1 MFGDNF
7 KVCMDIAE
15 NINGA
20 HHRWLVGIN
29 ISYISLNSGELVFT
43 SNQEKYQV
51 LGHPFVIWNKE
62 HFINIDETAKRLTG
76 EILEQVGEYKREG
89 KVAISAEEW
98 LAEVEAFKLKK
109 LEWRK
114 RLWVDDIEKL
124 EIERWTDF
132 LGIQEN
138 HIFQTLAIFLNYQVN
153 EDDESESIPGKSHVR
168 ELLGSDIDEANK
180 LAHFLANHSNDLLR
194 EGAEW
199 IPQWVEARSLNQSS
213 G

>member
-15 NINGA
+15 NINEA
-20 HHRWLVGIN
+20 HHYWLVGIN
-29 ISYISLNSGELVFT
+29 ISYISLNSGELIFT

-51 LGHPFVIWNKE
+51 LGHPSVKWSEE
-62 HFINIDETAKRLTG
+62 HFIDIDETAKGLVV
-76 EILEQVGEYKREG
+76 EILGQVGEYKREG
-89 KVAISAEEW
+89 KVAISTEEW

-109 LEWRK
+109 LQWRK

-138 HIFQTLAIFLNYQVN
+138 PIFQDLALFLNCHLNDYEGAEGDQ
-153 EDDESESIPGKSHVR
+153 SPTQFR
-168 ELLGSDIDEANK
+168 ELLKSEIDAANK
-180 LAHFLANHSNDLLR
+180 LADFLANHSNDVLR

-199 IPQWVEARSLNQSS
+199 IPQWVAAR
-213 G
+213 

>member
-51 LGHPFVIWNKE
+51 LGHPSVKWNEE
-62 HFINIDETAKRLTG
+62 HFIDIDETAKGLVV
-76 EILEQVGEYKREG
+76 EILEQVGEFKREG
-89 KVAISAEEW
+89 KVATSAEEW

-114 RLWVDDIEKL
+114 RLWVEDIEKL
-124 EIERWTDF
+124 EIEKWANF
-132 LGIQEN
+132 LETQEN
-138 HIFQTLAIFLNYQVN
+138 PVFQDFAAFLNCHLN
-153 EDDESESIPGKSHVR
+153 NDKEAENLSEKPHFR
-168 ELLGSDIDEANK
+168 ELLETEIGTANK
-180 LAHFLANHSNDLLR
+180 LADFLANHSNDVLR
-194 EGAEW
+194 EGADW
-199 IPQWVEARSLNQSS
+199 IPQWVGAH
-213 G
+213 

>member
-29 ISYISLNSGELVFT
+29 ISYISLNSDELVFT

-51 LGHPFVIWNKE
+51 LGHPFVKWNKE
-62 HFINIDETAKRLTG
+62 HFINIDKTAKRLTE

-89 KVAISAEEW
+89 KVAITTEEW
-98 LAEVEAFKLKK
+98 LAEVEAFKSKK

-124 EIERWTDF
+124 EIERWADF

-138 HIFQTLAIFLNYQVN
+138 PIFQDFAAFLNYHLDN
-153 EDDESESIPGKSHVR
+153 DKEAENLPEKPHFR
-168 ELLGSDIDEANK
+168 ELLETEIDTANK
-180 LAHFLANHSNDLLR
+180 LADFLANHSNDVLR
-194 EGAEW
+194 EGADW
-199 IPQWVEARSLNQSS
+199 IPQWVADH
-213 G
+213 

>member
-29 ISYISLNSGELVFT
+29 ISYISLNSDELVFT

-51 LGHPFVIWNKE
+51 LGHPFVKWNKE
-62 HFINIDETAKRLTG
+62 HFINIDETAKRLTE

-89 KVAISAEEW
+89 KVAITTEEW
-98 LAEVEAFKLKK
+98 LAEVEAFKSKK

-124 EIERWTDF
+124 EIEKWANF
-132 LGIQEN
+132 LETQEN
-138 HIFQTLAIFLNYQVN
+138 PIFQDFAAFLNYHLDN
-153 EDDESESIPGKSHVR
+153 DKEAENLPEKPHFR
-168 ELLGSDIDEANK
+168 ELLETEIDTANK
-180 LAHFLANHSNDLLR
+180 LADFLANHSNDVLR
-194 EGAEW
+194 EGADW
-199 IPQWVEARSLNQSS
+199 IPQWVADH
-213 G
+213 

>member
-51 LGHPFVIWNKE
+51 LGHPFVIWDKE
-62 HFINIDETAKRLTG
+62 HFINIDETAKILTG
-76 EILEQVGEYKREG
+76 EILEQVEEYKRES

-138 HIFQTLAIFLNYQVN
+138 PIFQDLAAFLNCHLDN
-153 EDDESESIPGKSHVR
+153 DKEAENLPEKPHFR
-168 ELLGSDIDEANK
+168 ELLKSEIDAANK
-180 LAHFLANHSNDLLR
+180 LADFLANHSNDVLR
-194 EGAEW
+194 EGADW
-199 IPQWVEARSLNQSS
+199 IPQWVGAH
-213 G
+213 

>member
-20 HHRWLVGIN
+20 HHRRLVGIN

-51 LGHPFVIWNKE
+51 LGHPFVIWDKE
-62 HFINIDETAKRLTG
+62 HFINIDETAKILTG
-76 EILEQVGEYKREG
+76 EILEQVEEYKRES

-138 HIFQTLAIFLNYQVN
+138 PIFQDLAAFLNCHLDN
-153 EDDESESIPGKSHVR
+153 DKEAENLPEKPHFR
-168 ELLGSDIDEANK
+168 ELLKSEIDAANK
-180 LAHFLANHSNDLLR
+180 LADFLANHSNDVLR
-194 EGAEW
+194 EGADW
-199 IPQWVEARSLNQSS
+199 IPQWVGAH
-213 G
+213 

>member
-20 HHRWLVGIN
+20 HHHWLVGIN
-29 ISYISLNSGELVFT
+29 ISYISLNSGELIFT

-51 LGHPFVIWNKE
+51 LGHPSVKWSAE
-62 HFINIDETAKRLTG
+62 HFIDIDETAKGLVV
-76 EILEQVGEYKREG
+76 EILGQVGKYKREG
-89 KVAISAEEW
+89 KVAISTEEW

-109 LEWRK
+109 LQWRK

-138 HIFQTLAIFLNYQVN
+138 PIFQDLALFLNCHLNDYEGAEGDQ
-153 EDDESESIPGKSHVR
+153 SPTQFR
-168 ELLGSDIDEANK
+168 ELLKSEIDAANK
-180 LAHFLANHSNDLLR
+180 LADFLANHSNDVLR

-199 IPQWVEARSLNQSS
+199 IPQWVAAR
-213 G
+213 

>member
-29 ISYISLNSGELVFT
+29 ISYISLNSDELVFT

-51 LGHPFVIWNKE
+51 LGHPFVKWNKE
-62 HFINIDETAKRLTG
+62 HFINRDETAKRLTG

-89 KVAISAEEW
+89 KVAITTEEW
-98 LAEVEAFKLKK
+98 LAEIEAFKLKK

-124 EIERWTDF
+124 EIERWADF

-138 HIFQTLAIFLNYQVN
+138 PIFQDFAAFLNCHLDN
-153 EDDESESIPGKSHVR
+153 DKEAENLPEKPHFR
-168 ELLGSDIDEANK
+168 ELLETEIDTANK
-180 LAHFLANHSNDLLR
+180 LADFLANHSNDVLR
-194 EGAEW
+194 EGAHW
-199 IPQWVEARSLNQSS
+199 IPEWMEAH
-213 G
+213 

>member
-15 NINGA
+15 NISGA
-20 HHRWLVGIN
+20 HHIWLVGIN
-29 ISYISLNSGELVFT
+29 SSYISLNSGELIFT

-51 LGHPFVIWNKE
+51 LGHPFVKWNKQ

-89 KVAISAEEW
+89 KVMISAEEW
-98 LAEVEAFKLKK
+98 LAGVEAFKLKK
-109 LEWRK
+109 HEWPE

-124 EIERWTDF
+124 EIEKWANF
-132 LGIQEN
+132 LETQEN
-138 HIFQTLAIFLNYQVN
+138 PIFQDLAIFLKCHLGNDKEAEN
-153 EDDESESIPGKSHVR
+153 LPEKPHFR
-168 ELLGSDIDEANK
+168 ELLETEIDTANK
-180 LAHFLANHSNDLLR
+180 LADFLANHSNDVLR

-199 IPQWVEARSLNQSS
+199 IPQWVEAH
-213 G
+213 

>member
-51 LGHPFVIWNKE
+51 LGHPSVKWNEE
-62 HFINIDETAKRLTG
+62 HFIDIDETAKGLVV

-89 KVAISAEEW
+89 KVAISIEEW

-138 HIFQTLAIFLNYQVN
+138 PIFQDLAVFLNRHLSDYEGAEGDQN
-153 EDDESESIPGKSHVR
+153 PSQFR
-168 ELLGSDIDEANK
+168 ELLKSEIDAANK
-180 LAHFLANHSNDLLR
+180 LADFLVNHSNDVLR
-194 EGAEW
+194 EGAEL
-199 IPQWVEARSLNQSS
+199 IPQGVGAR
-213 G
+213 

>member
-138 HIFQTLAIFLNYQVN
+138 PIFQDLAVFLNRHLSDYEGAEGDQN
-153 EDDESESIPGKSHVR
+153 PSQFR
-168 ELLGSDIDEANK
+168 ELLKSEIDAANK
-180 LAHFLANHSNDLLR
+180 LADFLVNHSNDVLR
-194 EGAEW
+194 EGAEL
-199 IPQWVEARSLNQSS
+199 IPQWVGAR
-213 G
+213 

>member
-51 LGHPFVIWNKE
+51 LGHPFVIWDKE
-62 HFINIDETAKRLTG
+62 HFINIDETAKILTG
-76 EILEQVGEYKREG
+76 EILEQVEEYKREG
-89 KVAISAEEW
+89 KLAISAEEW
-98 LAEVEAFKLKK
+98 LVEVEAFKLKK

-138 HIFQTLAIFLNYQVN
+138 PIFQDLAAFLNCHLDN
-153 EDDESESIPGKSHVR
+153 DKEAENLPEKPHFR
-168 ELLGSDIDEANK
+168 ELLKSEIDAANK
-180 LAHFLANHSNDLLR
+180 LADFLANHSNDVLR
-194 EGAEW
+194 EGADW
-199 IPQWVEARSLNQSS
+199 IPQWVGAH
-213 G
+213 

>member
-29 ISYISLNSGELVFT
+29 ISYISLNSDELVFT

-51 LGHPFVIWNKE
+51 LGHPFVKWNKE
-62 HFINIDETAKRLTG
+62 HFINIDETAKRLTE
-76 EILEQVGEYKREG
+76 EILEQVGEDKREG
-89 KVAISAEEW
+89 KVAITTEEW
-98 LAEVEAFKLKK
+98 LAEVEAFKSKK

-124 EIERWTDF
+124 EIERWADF

-138 HIFQTLAIFLNYQVN
+138 PIFQDFAAFLNYHLDN
-153 EDDESESIPGKSHVR
+153 DKEAENLPEKPHFR
-168 ELLGSDIDEANK
+168 ELLETEIDTANK
-180 LAHFLANHSNDLLR
+180 LADFLANHSNDVLR
-194 EGAEW
+194 EGADW
-199 IPQWVEARSLNQSS
+199 IPQWVADH
-213 G
+213 

>member
-29 ISYISLNSGELVFT
+29 ISYISLNSDELVFT

-51 LGHPFVIWNKE
+51 LGHPFVKWNKE
-62 HFINIDETAKRLTG
+62 HFINRDETAKRLTG

-89 KVAISAEEW
+89 KVAISTEEW
-98 LAEVEAFKLKK
+98 LAEIEAFKLKK

-124 EIERWTDF
+124 EIERWADF

-138 HIFQTLAIFLNYQVN
+138 PIFQDFAAFLICHLDNDKEAEN
-153 EDDESESIPGKSHVR
+153 LPEKPHFR
-168 ELLGSDIDEANK
+168 ELLETEIDTANK
-180 LAHFLANHSNDLLR
+180 LADFLANHSNDVLR

-199 IPQWVEARSLNQSS
+199 IPQWMGAR
-213 G
+213 

>member
-29 ISYISLNSGELVFT
+29 ISYISLNSDELVFT

-51 LGHPFVIWNKE
+51 LGHPFVKWNKE
-62 HFINIDETAKRLTG
+62 HFINIDETAKRLTE

-89 KVAISAEEW
+89 KVAITTEEW
-98 LAEVEAFKLKK
+98 LAEVEAFKSKK

-124 EIERWTDF
+124 EIERWADF

-138 HIFQTLAIFLNYQVN
+138 PIFQDFAAFLNYHLVN
-153 EDDESESIPGKSHVR
+153 DKEAENLPEKPHFR
-168 ELLGSDIDEANK
+168 ELLETEIDTANK
-180 LAHFLANHSNDLLR
+180 LADFLANHSNDVLR
-194 EGAEW
+194 EGADW
-199 IPQWVEARSLNQSS
+199 IPQWVADH
-213 G
+213 